1 LKKIGQLILNIKDY
15 LILSVLIVFSL
26 SFIFSNDNSQI
37 RFLRGVAVM
46 MFGTV
51 QSGLSSIPNVFDLQQ
66 ENNILRENNIR
77 LSNENSNLRE
87 AKLENIRLTKLLQF
101 KQASNL
107 SLVSAR
113 IVNKSV
119 VQMRNTITLNV
130 GEADS
135 VYVNMPVITADGLV
149 GKIVSTSKNFSVA
162 QILIN
167 KDMRVTVK
175 VQRSRVDGILYYDG
189 VSDLLVKNIPKN
201 ADVNSG
207 DILITSEYSN
217 VYPPGIPVG
226 IITETGNLDNLFKKV
241 VVSPLI
247 DFLNLENVFVM
258 KYLSSQ
264 ERYLLEKAFQ
274 NPGK

>member
-1 LKKIGQLILNIKDY
+1 
-15 LILSVLIVFSL
+15 
-26 SFIFSNDNSQI
+26 
-37 RFLRGVAVM
+37 M

-207 DILITSEYSN
+207 DVLITSEYSN

-247 DFLNLENVFVM
+247 DFLNLENVFVL

-274 NPGK
+274 KPGK

>member
-1 LKKIGQLILNIKDY
+1 MKKIGQLILNIKDY

-26 SFIFSNDNSQI
+26 SFIFSNDNTQI

-207 DILITSEYSN
+207 DVLITSEYSN

-247 DFLNLENVFVM
+247 DFLNLENVFVL

>member
-1 LKKIGQLILNIKDY
+1 MKKIGQLILNIKDY

-101 KQASNL
+101 KQATNL
-107 SLVSAR
+107 NLTSAR

-135 VYVNMPVITADGLV
+135 VYVNMPVITDDGLV

-175 VQRSRVDGILYYDG
+175 VQRTRVDGILYYDG
-189 VSDLLVKNIPKN
+189 VSDLFVKNIPKN
-201 ADVNSG
+201 SDVNVG

-217 VYPPGIPVG
+217 IYPPGIPVG

-247 DFLNLENVFVM
+247 DFSDLENVFVM
-258 KYLSSQ
+258 KFLSSQ
-264 ERYLLEKAFQ
+264 ERYLLEKTFQ
-274 NPGK
+274 TPGK

>member
-1 LKKIGQLILNIKDY
+1 LKKIGQLILSIKDY
-15 LILSVLIVFSL
+15 LILSVLVVFSL
-26 SFIFSNDNSQI
+26 SFIFTNDNSQI

-101 KQASNL
+101 KQASGLN
-107 SLVSAR
+107 LVSAK

-119 VQMRNTITLNV
+119 VQSRNTITLNV
-130 GEADS
+130 GESDS
-135 VYVNMPVITADGLV
+135 VYVNMSVITDQGLV
-149 GKIVSTSKNFSVA
+149 GKIVSTSKDFSIA

-189 VSDLLVKNIPKN
+189 VSNLLVKNVQKN
-201 ADVNSG
+201 SDVKPG
-207 DILITSEYSN
+207 DILITSDYSN
-217 VYPPGIPVG
+217 IFPPGIPVG

-247 DFLNLENVFVM
+247 DFSRLENVFVL
-258 KYLSSQ
+258 KYLSNQ
-264 ERYLLEKAFQ
+264 ERYLLEKNFQ
-274 NPGK
+274 NQVK